1 MFSWIPARDHAKS
14 KSGDVTKV
22 LTELQG
28 STEKDD
34 RIHGVTTGRRGWKEA
49 KKKRDLGS
57 RAKCTSLGGGGGA
70 LTGQIGGQAN
80 QRVSIF

>member
-1 MFSWIPARDHAKS
+1 MSSLVLTQDHAKS

-22 LTELQG
+22 ARKLQG
-28 STEKDD
+28 FCDLVGRFPATH
-34 RIHGVTTGRRGWKEA
+34 IPTGILAG
-49 KKKRDLGS
+49 KKKRGIKPRFKNL
-57 RAKCTSLGGGGGA
+57 LGGGGGA

>member
-1 MFSWIPARDHAKS
+1 MFSWVLTLDHAKS

-49 KKKRDLGS
+49 KKKARLGEP
-57 RAKCTSLGGGGGA
+57 R
-70 LTGQIGGQAN
+70 
-80 QRVSIF
+80 